1 MSTAAISGS
10 SVVTLMPLHLGAEQ
24 AGEHEVGRP
33 DTGVF
38 IALPPEGV
46 ALLRWLQE
54 GTDLDGATRRF
65 EATYGVAP
73 DLTEFVDDL
82 ISCGFVAAIDGDPV
96 DGADQPRTEAALRG
110 VRLLAGLPTGAVR
123 WLVHPATAVVSA
135 LVAVAVLALLALRP
149 DVRPQA
155 LDGFLDLGPL
165 PNLLVLTA
173 LGWGLAFLHELA
185 HLATV
190 RARGCS
196 ASLDISHRLHFLV
209 AQTDMSSVRTLP
221 RRERYAPYLAGLC
234 WDSTVLLVLLV
245 LDAAGLGSDVS
256 RAAAYLLVMAIVF
269 ELGVFMRTDLYYV
282 LTNAL
287 RLGNLAADARH
298 VFANAGLRLVGRP
311 PAYDLTDI
319 PLRERRFIGWY
330 SAVSAVAIAI
340 VLGQFVFLGL
350 PLLGAFLAATSQ
362 GLHHGVGTTAFW
374 SSVGILAVVGL
385 QFGLLGVAVI
395 RERRRRG
402 LHR

>member
-1 MSTAAISGS
+1 MSTLTITGS
-10 SVVTLMPLHLGAEQ
+10 SVVTLTPLHLGEEQ

-46 ALLRWLQE
+46 ALIRWLDA
-54 GTDLDGATRRF
+54 GTDLDGVAQQF
-65 EATYGVAP
+65 EAAYGVAP

-82 ISCGFVAAIDGDPV
+82 VSCGFVAAIDGTPIGDE
-96 DGADQPRTEAALRG
+96 QPGPEAALRG

-123 WLVHPATAVVSA
+123 WLVHPAMSVVS
-135 LVAVAVLALLALRP
+135 VAIAIAVLVLLVVRA

-173 LGWGLAFLHELA
+173 LGWGLAFLHEVA

-209 AQTDMSSVRTLP
+209 AQTDMSSVRALP
-221 RRERYAPYLAGLC
+221 RRERYAPYLAGLR

-245 LDAAGLGSDVS
+245 LDMVGLGSDVS

-298 VFANAGLRLVGRP
+298 VFANAGLRLIGRP
-311 PAYDLTDI
+311 PAYDLSDI
-319 PLRERRFIGWY
+319 PPRERRLIGGY

-350 PLLGAFLAATSQ
+350 PLLGAFLAATAQ
-362 GLHHGVGTTAFW
+362 GLDHGPGSTAFW
-374 SSVGILAVVGL
+374 SSVGILAVVAL
-385 QFGLLGVAVI
+385 QFGVLGVAVI
-395 RERRRRG
+395 RERRRRR
-402 LHR
+402 LHH